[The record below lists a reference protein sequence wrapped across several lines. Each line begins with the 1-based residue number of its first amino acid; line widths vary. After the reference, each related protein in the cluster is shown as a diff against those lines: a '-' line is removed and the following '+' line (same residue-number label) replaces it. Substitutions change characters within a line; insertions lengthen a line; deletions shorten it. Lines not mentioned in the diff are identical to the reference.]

1 MKFSI
6 CIPNYNYADYIGRT
20 IASVQA
26 QADPD
31 LEILVSDN
39 QSTDGSVAVVEAIG
53 DPRIKI
59 HVNECN
65 VGFAPNLDRVARMA
79 TGETM
84 LMLSSDDVM
93 LPGALSAYRELYA
106 AIGDDAGRALVGS
119 VVDLIDPDD
128 NRLDRLGLNPKLIRP
143 ADQIDLRGPDGAKV
157 YRIEGDELLRRA
169 IREMSNPFHFCATAY
184 PRALY
189 EQVEGYGGRQYGPDK
204 WFHWRLL
211 GAGGVAYFI
220 DHPLFGYRW
229 HTQNQSAG
237 EMGVGTLKFLA
248 DEYMASYSIDAKTLE
263 RIGLTLEDVQRA
275 FVDRD
280 IAEHGLTTLATGSA
294 LRASRIRHFGLAAYP
309 RLCRSNPKFWALGA
323 LLALGPLGKSVA
335 SVAYRRRQAKQPGTR
350 SGP

>member
-20 IASVQA
+20 IASVRE

-39 QSTDGSVAVVEAIG
+39 RSSDDSVAVVEGIG

-65 VGFAPNLDRVARMA
+65 VGFAANLDKAAQMA
-79 TGETM
+79 TGDTM
-84 LMLSSDDVM
+84 LMLSSDDIM
-93 LPGALSAYRELYA
+93 LPGALAAYRTLYA
-106 AIGDDAGRALVGS
+106 ALGSDAERALVGS
-119 VVDLIDPDD
+119 VVDVIDPDD
-128 NRLDRLGLNPKLIRP
+128 KQIDRRGLDPKLIR
-143 ADQIDLRGPDGAKV
+143 AEDLVDLPGPDGAKV
-157 YRIEGDELLRRA
+157 YRIDGDELLRRA
-169 IREMSNPFHFCATAY
+169 IPEMSNPFHFCATAY

-189 EQVEGYGGRQYGPDK
+189 EKVEGYGGSRQYGPDK

-229 HTQNQSAG
+229 HTQNQAAG
-237 EMGVGTLKFLA
+237 EMGMGTLKFLS
-248 DEYMASYSIDAKTLE
+248 DEYLTSYSVDKETLE
-263 RIGLTLEDVQRA
+263 RIGMTQEDVQRA
-275 FVDRD
+275 FVKRD

-309 RLCRSNPKFWALGA
+309 QLCRSSPKFWALGA

-335 SVAYRRRQAKQPGTR
+335 SLAYRMRNKGRVIDA
-350 SGP
+350 S